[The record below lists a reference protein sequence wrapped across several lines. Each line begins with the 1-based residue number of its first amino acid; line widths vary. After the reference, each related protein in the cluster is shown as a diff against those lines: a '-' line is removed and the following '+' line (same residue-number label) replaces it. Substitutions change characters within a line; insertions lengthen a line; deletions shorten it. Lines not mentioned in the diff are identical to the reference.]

1 MPKKTALTAAILVVL
16 ALAAA
21 VPAWPG
27 TIPAS
32 LVPEG
37 ARWIAHLDMEK
48 FVATDLYGYLEKDG
62 KLQIKSRDL
71 DRWLKMDL
79 AKDIKGVT
87 VFGLGTGD
95 DQIVI
100 AVSGKFDKA
109 GILALVALDK
119 EHQETPYG
127 SYILYSSGSDEYGAF
142 VNDDLLVF
150 SEGRAAIEKVLD
162 AAGGKAK
169 SFAGTKLAASLKEV
183 PAGAFLSGVFEDLS
197 GLGKEINQS
206 KLVERASG
214 LFFMAQEKQSRLQL
228 RLQMTA
234 DSPENAKNI
243 ADLVQGVMAL
253 GRMSGGEGDRAGIA
267 TLVDG
272 MQVKLDGKT
281 VRLEFDGASQDVAK
295 LLSHRHG
302 FPHLLD

>member
-1 MPKKTALTAAILVVL
+1 MPKKAALTAAILVVL
-16 ALAAA
+16 VLAAA

-37 ARWIAHLDMEK
+37 ASWIAHLDMEK

-87 VFGLGTGD
+87 VLGLGTGD

-127 SYILYSSGSDEYGAF
+127 SYTLYSSGSDEYGAF
-142 VNDDLLVF
+142 INDNLLVF

-162 AAGGKAK
+162 TAGGKAK
-169 SFAGTKLAASLKEV
+169 TFAGSPLAASLKDV
-183 PAGAFLSGVFEDLS
+183 PTGDLS
-197 GLGKEINQS
+197 GLGKELNQS
-206 KLVERASG
+206 KLVEKASG

-228 RLQMTA
+228 RLQMNA

-253 GRMSGGEGDRAGIA
+253 GRMSKGEEMAELG
-267 TLVDG
+267 TLLDG
-272 MQVKLDGKT
+272 LQVKLDGKT

>member
-1 MPKKTALTAAILVVL
+1 MHKKATLLAAALIVL
-16 ALAAA
+16 ALFLA

-62 KLQIKSRDL
+62 KFQIKSRDL

-87 VFGLGTGD
+87 VVGLGQED
-95 DQIVI
+95 DQIAFV
-100 AVSGKFDKA
+100 VDGKFDKA
-109 GILALVALDK
+109 GIIALVGLDK
-119 EHQETPYG
+119 EHRETPYG
-127 SYILYSSGSDEYGAF
+127 SYTLYSTGSDEYGAF
-142 VNDDLLVF
+142 VNDNLLVF

-162 AAGGKAK
+162 AAGGKTK

-183 PAGAFLSGVFEDLS
+183 PAGAFLSGVIEDLS
-197 GLGKEINQS
+197 GLGREINQS
-206 KLVERASG
+206 KLVEKASG
-214 LFFMAQEKQSRLQL
+214 LFFLAQEKQSRLQL
-228 RLQMTA
+228 RLQMNA
-234 DSPENAKNI
+234 DTPENAKNI

-253 GRMSGGEGDRAGIA
+253 GRMSGGEGDMAGIA
-267 TLVDG
+267 ALIDG
-272 MQVKLDGKT
+272 VQVKLDGRT
-281 VRLEFDGASQDVAK
+281 VRLEFDGASQDVAR

>member
-1 MPKKTALTAAILVVL
+1 MHKKVTLVAAALIVL
-16 ALAAA
+16 ALFLA

-48 FVATDLYGYLEKDG
+48 FIATDLYGYLEKDG
-62 KLQIKSRDL
+62 KFQIKSGDL
-71 DRWLKMDL
+71 NRWLKIDVPR
-79 AKDIKGVT
+79 DITGVT
-87 VFGLGTGD
+87 VFGMGTGD
-95 DQIVI
+95 DQIVF

-109 GILALVALDK
+109 GLLALVALDK

-127 SYILYSSGSDEYGAF
+127 SYTLYATGSDEYGAF
-142 VNDDLLVF
+142 VNDNLLVF

-162 AAGGKAK
+162 AASGKAK

-183 PAGAFLSGVFEDLS
+183 PAGAFLSGVVEDLS

-206 KLVERASG
+206 KLIEKASG
-214 LFFMAQEKQSRLQL
+214 LFFLAQEKQSRLQL
-228 RLQMTA
+228 RLQMNA
-234 DSPENAKNI
+234 DTPENAKNI

-253 GRMSGGEGDRAGIA
+253 GRMSGGEGDMAGLA

-272 MQVKLDGKT
+272 IQVKLDGKT

-295 LLSHRHG
+295 LLSSRHG

>member
-1 MPKKTALTAAILVVL
+1 MHKKATLAAAALIVL
-16 ALAAA
+16 ALFLA

-62 KLQIKSRDL
+62 RFQIKGRDI

-87 VFGLGTGD
+87 VIGLGPD
-95 DQIVI
+95 DANIVF
-100 AVSGKFDKA
+100 AVEGTLDKA
-109 GILALVALDK
+109 GIIALVALDK

-127 SYILYSSGSDEYGAF
+127 AYTLYSSGSDEYGAF
-142 VNDDLLVF
+142 VNDNLLVF

-169 SFAGTKLAASLKEV
+169 TFAGTKLAASLKEV
-183 PAGAFLSGVFEDLS
+183 PAGAFLSGVIEDLS

-206 KLVERASG
+206 KLIEKASG
-214 LFFMAQEKQSRLQL
+214 LFFLAQEKQSRLQL
-228 RLQMTA
+228 RLQMNA
-234 DSPENAKNI
+234 DTPENAKNI

-253 GRMSGGEGDRAGIA
+253 GRMSGGEGDMAGLA

-272 MQVKLDGKT
+272 IQVKLDGKT
-281 VRLEFDGASQDVAK
+281 VRLEFDGASQDIAK
-295 LLSHRHG
+295 LLSSRHG
-302 FPHLLD
+302 FSHLLD